1 MPINRLRLIDEIH
14 CSKATGSY
22 SAMSSSS
29 ITTFRRFKVFST
41 KKVSMQSGGTDQQKK
56 FWLVESDSKSLLTIR
71 PIDDQ
76 TWLPTGRA
84 HPITLRELQKRYT
97 PESEAYTQRIQ
108 ENIGQHEGNLLQLNV
123 PDKEAPPVN
132 ESVVISDFQK
142 GIDLLKDGNLEKAT
156 AIFADML
163 DSEKPFEE
171 KHKHLFNDFAIQ
183 LRKNKL
189 NSQAIAFYTRALELS
204 WSDEDENLH
213 INLARVLY
221 AEKQYA
227 GCVQHLFDAL
237 RIVPGHQVAR
247 NFLVWLEQQKVVP
260 KQYAL
265 QVKGHL
271 VQKLDPDHDHADD
284 HAENPE
290 SEEEAEET
298 AADDVDNDIMQNRED
313 AT

>member
-1 MPINRLRLIDEIH
+1 M
-14 CSKATGSY
+14 SGSTP
-22 SAMSSSS
+22 SAIS
-29 ITTFRRFKVFST
+29 RFKVFST
-41 KKVSMQSGGTDQQKK
+41 KKVSMQSGEADTQLKK
-56 FWLVESDSKSLLTIR
+56 YWLVESDAKSLLTIR

-97 PESEAYTQRIQ
+97 PESGSHTQRIQ
-108 ENIGQHEGNLLQLNV
+108 ENIAQQEGKLLQLSV
-123 PDKEAPPVN
+123 ADKDTPPVD
-132 ESVVISDFQK
+132 EAVVISDFQK
-142 GIDLLKDGNLEKAT
+142 GLGLLKEGKLEKAT
-156 AIFADML
+156 SVFSNVL
-163 DSEKPFEE
+163 NSEGPFEE

-183 LRKNKL
+183 LRKNNL
-189 NSQAIAFYTRALELS
+189 HSQAIAFYTKALELS

-221 AEKQYA
+221 TEKQYA

-237 RIVPGHQVAR
+237 RIAPGHQVAH

-271 VQKLDPDHDHADD
+271 MQKPNPAEG
-284 HAENPE
+284 ASENPE
-290 SEEEAEET
+290 PGAPEEGDPAGDAE
-298 AADDVDNDIMQNRED
+298 DDNAQNGARSQKY
-313 AT
+313 